1 MTSDHPS
8 WAGSVSAE
16 ALAYLRALG
25 GERDWLD
32 YKQQCDLSST
42 RDLVELA
49 KDVGAMMIAGGYILV
64 GADDQGQPASQ
75 HARLDLFD
83 PATLHQKLA
92 RYIPEPFEIRAAM
105 HAQQGQS
112 YALVY
117 VMPHQDGF
125 CIFKQD
131 GTHPHGKNQTI
142 VFRAGEVFARHGTRS
157 ERWNQADIALI
168 KRRVQADVGRGRDQ
182 HAEALQMLHDLPRQL
197 GGSGLWLAIAA
208 VPEHPATDA
217 RMISPDAAQQFLQ
230 DWEFAQAPID
240 GFNLGSAT
248 YRQRGGVVITSQATI
263 SEQPYWWR
271 LALHDAGPAV
281 GTYVLAH
288 EVAANPLTEHK
299 RWYGLP
305 SDVCDGQTIPARR
318 DEVEIRIVTL
328 LDVLTAHAVQ
338 VGAGG
343 RALVTVMLL
352 APRSDAWSR
361 IALLNQLVD
370 DSEQRQGWRLA
381 SARALQPLSEAV
393 MIPIEHQVQLADMR
407 DPTARLNAAY
417 RLAAELLAIFGVD
430 KPAILTADGTLD
442 PDGAATDH
450 DQIVYQ
456 HARHIGL
463 PVPPISPI
471 ERRQRFE
478 ERMRAAKAELRQR

>member
-1 MTSDHPS
+1 MTSDPPS

-16 ALAYLRALG
+16 ALASLLALH

-32 YKQQCDLSST
+32 YKRQCDLSSL
-42 RDLVELA
+42 RDLVEFA

-64 GADDQGQPASQ
+64 GADDHGQPASQ
-75 HARLDLFD
+75 PARVDLFD
-83 PATLHQKLA
+83 PAILHKKLA
-92 RYIPEPFEIRAAM
+92 RYIPGPFEIRAAT
-105 HAQQGQS
+105 HVHQGQS
-112 YALVY
+112 YTLVY
-117 VMPHQDGF
+117 VVPHQDGF

-131 GTHPHGKNQTI
+131 GAHPDGRGQTI
-142 VFRAGEVFARHGTRS
+142 VFRAGEVFARHGTSS

-168 KRRVQADVGRGRDQ
+168 KRRVRADADRGRDQ
-182 HAEALQMLHDLPRQL
+182 HVEALQLLQDVPRQL
-197 GGSGLWLAIAA
+197 GGSGLWLAMAV
-208 VPEHPATDA
+208 VPECPVADPPI
-217 RMISPDAAQQFLQ
+217 ISPQAAQQFLQ

-248 YRQRGGVVITSQATI
+248 YRQRGGVVITSQAAI
-263 SEQPYWWR
+263 SEPPYWWR
-271 LALHDAGPAV
+271 LALHEAGPAV
-281 GTYVLAH
+281 GAYVLAH
-288 EVAANPLTEHK
+288 EVAASPLTEDK

-305 SDVCDGQTIPARR
+305 SAVCDGQTIPTRR

-328 LDVLTAHAVQ
+328 LDVLTAHAAR
-338 VGAGG
+338 VGVGG
-343 RALVTVMLL
+343 RVLVMVMLL

-381 SARALQPLSEAV
+381 SARALQPLREAV
-393 MIPIEHQVQLADMR
+393 MVPVEHRVRLADMR
-407 DPTARLNAAY
+407 DPTARMSAAY

-430 KPAILTADGTLD
+430 KPELLTADGTLD

-456 HARHIGL
+456 HARHVGL

-478 ERMRAAKAELRQR
+478 ERIRAAKAELRQH